1 MEYLKILDSAQRS
14 FGQKESYTIVFIA
27 GGIGYMHQEDDNI
40 VCTME
45 DLIFIKP
52 GNKVKLEY
60 RKNKYPLE
68 VYVLYIGGELLRK
81 LSDEETRLDEA
92 FDFVP
97 YQVKI
102 VHSETES
109 AMLIKNISKKLYSM
123 NNELPKKVYL
133 LAFASI
139 FVPSIKI
146 VSPDISPKSKRIF
159 ETSARIRLEQG
170 AK

>member
-14 FGQKESYTIVFIA
+14 FGQKNIYTIVFIA

-109 AMLIKNISKKLYSM
+109 AMLIKEYIKKALFD
-123 NNELPKKVYL
+123 E
-133 LAFASI
+133 
-139 FVPSIKI
+139 
-146 VSPDISPKSKRIF
+146 
-159 ETSARIRLEQG
+159 
-170 AK
+170 

>member
-1 MEYLKILDSAQRS
+1 
-14 FGQKESYTIVFIA
+14 
-27 GGIGYMHQEDDNI
+27 MHQEDDNI

-102 VHSETES
+102 VHSESES

-123 NNELPKKVYL
+123 NNEPPKFCPLIIREKPINYD
-133 LAFASI
+133 SCTC
-139 FVPSIKI
+139 
-146 VSPDISPKSKRIF
+146 
-159 ETSARIRLEQG
+159 TSLICSG
-170 AK
+170 GCTD